1 MFTHW
6 VQNTTTAMFSG
17 TGVNVVSVTVNS
29 PTSATVVINIDPAAA
44 TTTRNVTLT
53 TNAEVVTLNNAFTV
67 TIGMLVVAQ
76 VNPNTGLQGQQN
88 ESLTITGM
96 FTHWVQNTTTA
107 LFSGTGVNVVSVTVN
122 SPTSAT
128 VVINIDP
135 AAAATAR
142 NVTMTTNAEVVT
154 LNNGFTVTNGTPVIT
169 QVNPNTGQ
177 QGQLNESLTITGM
190 FTHWVQNTT
199 TAMFSGT
206 GVNVVSLT
214 VNSATSATVVLNI
227 NPAAAAGPRN
237 VTLTTNAEVVTLI
250 SGFTVINVTPSTL
263 SVNRKVLNYGIN
275 GSLVTS
281 PQTILVTLTGGANPA
296 AWTATSDHA
305 NITVNP
311 ASGVGTG
318 TFQISA
324 SFGASGTVTVSSP
337 GAINSPQTI
346 AVNVGSVGLGLPFG
360 NVDTP
365 INNTTGVSG
374 AIPVTGWALD
384 NIEVG
389 RVDILREPVTGEAPG
404 TLIFVGA
411 AVFSADARPD
421 VQAQF
426 PTYPY
431 NYRAGWGYQLLS
443 NVLPNSSGAGAPGN
457 GTYKIHAI
465 AFNRSGS
472 QADLGTKTITVDNA
486 HATKPFGTID
496 TPGQGGTISGND
508 SVNFGWVLTP
518 QPGMIPIDG
527 STMTVIID
535 GVSVGH
541 PTYNQFRA
549 DVATLFPGYANS
561 GGAVG
566 FFHINTT
573 TLANGVHTISW
584 NVFDNL
590 ARGEGLG
597 SRFFNVR
604 NLGGPVA
611 APEDVIPAT
620 AAKEG
625 VQLRHGLN
633 RQSRAI
639 APDSGGV
646 YAVTMEEVGL
656 VELSLGAA
664 RSNLLVQGER
674 YALPTGST
682 LKDGVFYWQPGPGF
696 LGEYTLQFERPDGTR
711 IPVRVKIVPKRY

>member
-107 LFSGTGVNVVSVTVN
+107 L
-122 SPTSAT
+122 
-128 VVINIDP
+128 
-135 AAAATAR
+135 
-142 NVTMTTNAEVVT
+142 
-154 LNNGFTVTNGTPVIT
+154 
-169 QVNPNTGQ
+169 
-177 QGQLNESLTITGM
+177 
-190 FTHWVQNTT
+190 
-199 TAMFSGT
+199 FSGT

-389 RVDILREPVTGEAPG
+389 RVDIL
-404 TLIFVGA
+404 
-411 AVFSADARPD
+411 
-421 VQAQF
+421 
-426 PTYPY
+426 
-431 NYRAGWGYQLLS
+431 
-443 NVLPNSSGAGAPGN
+443 
-457 GTYKIHAI
+457 
-465 AFNRSGS
+465 
-472 QADLGTKTITVDNA
+472 
-486 HATKPFGTID
+486 
-496 TPGQGGTISGND
+496 
-508 SVNFGWVLTP
+508 
-518 QPGMIPIDG
+518 
-527 STMTVIID
+527 
-535 GVSVGH
+535 
-541 PTYNQFRA
+541 
-549 DVATLFPGYANS
+549 
-561 GGAVG
+561 
-566 FFHINTT
+566 
-573 TLANGVHTISW
+573 
-584 NVFDNL
+584 
-590 ARGEGLG
+590 
-597 SRFFNVR
+597 
-604 NLGGPVA
+604 
-611 APEDVIPAT
+611 
-620 AAKEG
+620 
-625 VQLRHGLN
+625 
-633 RQSRAI
+633 
-639 APDSGGV
+639 
-646 YAVTMEEVGL
+646 
-656 VELSLGAA
+656 
-664 RSNLLVQGER
+664 
-674 YALPTGST
+674 
-682 LKDGVFYWQPGPGF
+682 
-696 LGEYTLQFERPDGTR
+696 
-711 IPVRVKIVPKRY
+711 